1 MIDGV
6 MATMQ
11 HTSTYKYIE
20 AIRILTV
27 HLSIVA

>member
-11 HTSTYKYIE
+11 HAFTYKYIE
-20 AIRILTV
+20 AICILTV
-27 HLSIVA
+27 HLSIIA